1 MDKKSTHSI
10 VITIDGPA
18 GVGKSTVA
26 RGLARRLNA
35 VFLDTGAMYRA
46 VTLTAVEHDIDPADT
61 RSVAV
66 LMDVTAFAFRP
77 QPEGMQVLVN
87 GIDKTTAIRD
97 PKITEQ
103 VKHVAAAPALR
114 ARLVAMQQAFAAR
127 CPKVVTEG
135 RDQGTVAFPDAPV
148 KFFLTADPAERA
160 RRRHTELTAAGQDM
174 TLDTILTQQQQRDA
188 SDENRT
194 VGPLKPAPDAI
205 MLDTSRLTAEQVI
218 DKMETFVR
226 EKLND

>member
-1 MDKKSTHSI
+1 
-10 VITIDGPA
+10 
-18 GVGKSTVA
+18 
-26 RGLARRLNA
+26 
-35 VFLDTGAMYRA
+35 
-46 VTLTAVEHDIDPADT
+46 
-61 RSVAV
+61 
-66 LMDVTAFAFRP
+66 MDVTAFAFRP

-114 ARLVAMQQAFAAR
+114 ARLVAMQQAYAAR
-127 CPKVVTEG
+127 CPKGVTDG

-188 SDENRT
+188 ADENRT

>member
-1 MDKKSTHSI
+1 MASKSKQPI

-18 GVGKSTVA
+18 GVGKSTA
-26 RGLARRLNA
+26 ARRLAKRLKA

-46 VTLTAVEHDIDPADT
+46 VTLATVEHGLDPADT
-61 RSVAV
+61 ESVAV
-66 LMDVTAFAFRP
+66 LMGATLFEF
-77 QPEGMQVLVN
+77 QPEAEGMQVFVN
-87 GIDKTTAIRD
+87 GTDKTIAIRD

-127 CPKVVTEG
+127 CDKVVTEG

-160 RRRHTELTAAGQDM
+160 RRRHNELTAAGKDI
-174 TLDTILTQQQQRDA
+174 TLETILSQQQQRDA
-188 SDENRT
+188 SDENRI

-205 MLDTSRLTAEQVI
+205 ILDTTDLTAEQVVE
-218 DKMETFVR
+218 KMEAIVR
-226 EKLND
+226 ERLHG